1 MSERPPDRLYPA
13 DWQDSPRYSGAYT
26 FMRCP
31 TTRDLSLADVAIIG
45 VPIDTDVMYRPGA
58 RFGPRA
64 IRDAS
69 GQLRP
74 HALDAARLEPPFDR
88 LRVVDWGDAEGYPGY
103 IDQTLTRAQAEI
115 ARIVDSDTFP
125 VILGGDHSTTLA
137 AVRACAAKHGTL
149 SLVHF
154 DAHPDFWKGAPE
166 RPYHHGT
173 VFRVAVEEGLID
185 PAASVQVGIR
195 GSISAGII
203 SEARAAGFHLLVPFL
218 DVIRYRHTLKE
229 QAVDIPEQIC
239 ITRDNVQVG
248 VDGIL
253 YLKVLDAQRAS
264 YGIADYGF
272 AITQLAQTALRSE
285 VGKIDLDRTFE
296 ERTHVN
302 SQVVTELDKASSPW
316 GIKVLRYEIKNIT
329 PPKDVLA
336 AMEKQM
342 RAEREKRAVILT
354 SEGERDAAIN
364 TAEGHKQQVIKESE
378 AKRQQQIN
386 EAEGQANAILAVA
399 EATGEG
405 LRKVAAAL
413 ASPGGIE
420 AMQLRVAEQYVKEF
434 GNLARTATTLVLP
447 ATLSDVGSMIAL
459 ATKVIQKDAQPM
471 ATVPRPAAAGALRQ
485 KPPEPPHAT

>member
-1 MSERPPDRLYPA
+1 VSNVALVLGILVALFVLFVVVKTAVVVPQQSAYVVERLGRFA
-13 DWQDSPRYSGAYT
+13 
-26 FMRCP
+26 
-31 TTRDLSLADVAIIG
+31 G
-45 VPIDTDVMYRPGA
+45 V
-58 RFGPRA
+58 
-64 IRDAS
+64 
-69 GQLRP
+69 
-74 HALDAARLEPPFDR
+74 LE
-88 LRVVDWGDAEGYPGY
+88 
-103 IDQTLTRAQAEI
+103 
-115 ARIVDSDTFP
+115 
-125 VILGGDHSTTLA
+125 
-137 AVRACAAKHGTL
+137 
-149 SLVHF
+149 
-154 DAHPDFWKGAPE
+154 
-166 RPYHHGT
+166 
-173 VFRVAVEEGLID
+173 
-185 PAASVQVGIR
+185 
-195 GSISAGII
+195 
-203 SEARAAGFHLLVPFL
+203 AGFHLLVPFL

-342 RAEREKRAVILT
+342 RA
-354 SEGERDAAIN
+354 EGERDAAIN